1 MQVEIVNVKMGSAC
15 SFEILRGISI
25 QKATKL
31 NVDIAFPP
39 QFPEWCCTINN
50 RSDAAGG
57 MYLLRN
63 RYLLT

>member
-25 QKATKL
+25 RKATKL

-39 QFPEWCCTINN
+39 HSFQNGV
-50 RSDAAGG
+50 AQ
-57 MYLLRN
+57 
-63 RYLLT
+63 